1 MEKVSA
7 IIKMLQVKVA
17 TMGIWPAVLGGVVV
31 LAAVTYDYLT
41 LDFGQW
47 DSAPKVAEKLG
58 KIPPQKATYEKA
70 VEGDYNAV
78 TNRLTIF
85 EKDDNMGHQVFGYS
99 KVYMFNPD
107 EQKRHTTHTT
117 AKQGMKMSEISYISM
132 SEDDQIE
139 FRNLCLKYSNKKE
152 LCPEM
157 PTKG

>member
-7 IIKMLQVKVA
+7 IIKMLQTKVTA
-17 TMGIWPAVLGGVVV
+17 FGIWPAVLGGIVV

-41 LDFGQW
+41 FDFGQW
-47 DSAPKVAEKLG
+47 DAAPQVAEKLG
-58 KIPPQKATYEKA
+58 KTVPEKPTYEKA
-70 VEGDYNAV
+70 VAGDYNAV

-85 EKDDNMGHQVFGYS
+85 EKDDNVGHQVFGYS
-99 KVYMFNPD
+99 KIYMFNPD

-139 FRNLCLKYSNKKE
+139 FRNLCLKHSNKKE
-152 LCPEM
+152 LCPKII
-157 PTKG
+157 P